1 MAGLPCGVPMSE
13 PSSSRRALSQA
24 EHHRRRRRVAAAVL
38 AVAALLL
45 IGIVA
50 TSAGSGGTW
59 DPVALRDGAKAE
71 LPRLRLEEQA
81 RRAELALNR
90 QKRARTLENAAIART
105 LKTTPYVRLAGA
117 QTRSV
122 ALTFDDGPSAYTQR
136 ILDTLQHQHVK
147 ATFFTLGNQLAEFP
161 LPLQR
166 AVADGHAIGDHTWNH
181 ADLATLSPRDVRSE
195 IDDQATALQQVG
207 IPRPR
212 LFRPPYGAYD
222 DQTLRIA
229 ASRKMLTVLWS
240 VESSDYK
247 ATDPRAM
254 AADVLAHVEPGAI
267 ILMHDGGG
275 NRTVTSHALPLIIR
289 GLKQRG
295 YKMVTVPQLLV
306 TNPAP
311 AEQNPV
317 PRSPAA

>member
-1 MAGLPCGVPMSE
+1 MAGLPSAVPMSE

-45 IGIVA
+45 VAIVA
-50 TSAGSGGTW
+50 TSTGSSGTW
-59 DPVALRDGAKAE
+59 NPVALRDGAKAE
-71 LPRLRLEEQA
+71 LPRLRLEKQA
-81 RRAELALNR
+81 RLAERALER

-122 ALTFDDGPSAYTQR
+122 ALTFDDGPGPYTQR
-136 ILDTLQHQHVK
+136 ILDTLQRQHVK
-147 ATFFTLGNQLAEFP
+147 ATFFVLGNQLSEFP
-161 LPLQR
+161 FPLQR
-166 AVADGHAIGDHTWNH
+166 AVAEGHAIGDHTWNH
-181 ADLATLSPRDVRSE
+181 ADLATLAPKDVRRE

-212 LFRPPYGAYD
+212 LFRPPYGAYT

-229 ASRKMLTVLWS
+229 ARRKMLTVLWS

-247 ATDPRAM
+247 AADPRSM

-275 NRTVTSHALPLIIR
+275 NRTITSHALPLIIR
-289 GLKQRG
+289 GLKRQQYR
-295 YKMVTVPQLLV
+295 MVTVPQLLV

>member
-1 MAGLPCGVPMSE
+1 M
-13 PSSSRRALSQA
+13 
-24 EHHRRRRRVAAAVL
+24 
-38 AVAALLL
+38 
-45 IGIVA
+45 
-50 TSAGSGGTW
+50 
-59 DPVALRDGAKAE
+59 ALRDGAKAE

-81 RRAELALNR
+81 RRAEAALLR

-122 ALTFDDGPSAYTQR
+122 ALTFDDGPSPYTQR
-136 ILDTLQHQHVK
+136 ILDTLQRNHVK
-147 ATFFTLGNQLAEFP
+147 ATFFTLGRQLAEFP

-166 AVADGHAIGDHTWNH
+166 AVAEGHAIGDHTWNH
-181 ADLATLSPRDVRSE
+181 ADLTRLAPRDVRQE
-195 IDDQATALQQVG
+195 IDDEATAIEHVG

-212 LFRPPYGAYD
+212 LFRPPYGAYND
-222 DQTLRIA
+222 ETLRIA
-229 ASRKMLTVLWS
+229 ARRKMLTVLWS

-247 ATDPRAM
+247 AIDPKAM
-254 AADVLAHVEPGAI
+254 AADVLAHTEPGAI

-289 GLKQRG
+289 GLRQRG
-295 YKMVTVPQLLV
+295 YKMVTVPELLV

>member
-1 MAGLPCGVPMSE
+1 M
-13 PSSSRRALSQA
+13 RR
-24 EHHRRRRRVAAAVL
+24 
-38 AVAALLL
+38 
-45 IGIVA
+45 
-50 TSAGSGGTW
+50 
-59 DPVALRDGAKAE
+59 E
-71 LPRLRLEEQA
+71 L
-81 RRAELALNR
+81 
-90 QKRARTLENAAIART
+90 
-105 LKTTPYVRLAGA
+105 
-117 QTRSV
+117 
-122 ALTFDDGPSAYTQR
+122 
-136 ILDTLQHQHVK
+136 
-147 ATFFTLGNQLAEFP
+147 
-161 LPLQR
+161 
-166 AVADGHAIGDHTWNH
+166 
-181 ADLATLSPRDVRSE
+181 
-195 IDDQATALQQVG
+195 DDQATALQQVG

-212 LFRPPYGAYD
+212 LFRPPYGAYND
-222 DQTLRIA
+222 ETLKIA
-229 ASRKMLTVLWS
+229 ARRKMLTVLWS

-275 NRTVTSHALPLIIR
+275 NRTVTGHALPLVIR

>member
-1 MAGLPCGVPMSE
+1 MSE

-45 IGIVA
+45 IVLVA
-50 TSAGSGGTW
+50 TSTGSSGTW
-59 DPVALRDGAKAE
+59 NPVALRDGATAE

-81 RRAELALNR
+81 RLAERALER
-90 QKRARTLENAAIART
+90 QKRTRTIENAAIART

-122 ALTFDDGPSAYTQR
+122 ALTFDDGPGPYTQR
-136 ILDTLQHQHVK
+136 ILDTLQRQHVK
-147 ATFFTLGNQLAEFP
+147 ATFFVLGNQISEFP
-161 LPLQR
+161 FPLQR
-166 AVADGHAIGDHTWNH
+166 AVAEGHAIGDHTWNH
-181 ADLATLSPRDVRSE
+181 ADLATLAPKDVRRE

-212 LFRPPYGAYD
+212 LFRPPYGAYT

-229 ASRKMLTVLWS
+229 ARRKMLTVLWS

-247 ATDPRAM
+247 AADPRAM

-289 GLKQRG
+289 GLKHEH

>member
-1 MAGLPCGVPMSE
+1 MAGLPSAVPMSA
-13 PSSSRRALSQA
+13 PTSSRPGLSQA
-24 EHHRRRRRVAAAVL
+24 EHHIRRRRVAAAVL

-45 IGIVA
+45 IVIVA
-50 TSAGSGGTW
+50 SSAGSGGTW

-81 RRAELALNR
+81 RRAELALSR
-90 QKRARTLENAAIART
+90 QKRQRTLENAAIART
-105 LKTTPYVRLAGA
+105 LKSTPYVRLAGA

-122 ALTFDDGPSAYTQR
+122 ALTFDDGPGPYTQR
-136 ILDTLQHQHVK
+136 ILDTLQRQHVK
-147 ATFFTLGNQLAEFP
+147 ATFFVLGNQISEFP

-166 AVADGHAIGDHTWNH
+166 AVAEGHAIGDHSWNH
-181 ADLATLSPRDVRSE
+181 ADLATMSRRDVRSE

-212 LFRPPYGAYD
+212 LFRPPYGAYTD
-222 DQTLRIA
+222 ETLKIA
-229 ASRKMLTVLWS
+229 ARRKMLTVLWS
-240 VESSDYK
+240 VESNDYK

-254 AADVLAHVEPGAI
+254 ADDVLAHVEPGAI

-275 NRTVTSHALPLIIR
+275 NRTVTAHALPLVIR
-289 GLKQRG
+289 GLKEKK
-295 YKMVTVPQLLV
+295 YKMVTVPQLLT

-317 PRSPAA
+317 ERSPAA

>member
-1 MAGLPCGVPMSE
+1 MST
-13 PSSSRRALSQA
+13 PSSSRPGLSQA
-24 EHHRRRRRVAAAVL
+24 DHHVRRRRVAAAVI
-38 AVAALLL
+38 AIAALLL
-45 IGIVA
+45 IVIVA
-50 TSAGSGGTW
+50 SSAGSGGTW

-81 RRAELALNR
+81 RRAEVALSR
-90 QKRARTLENAAIART
+90 QKRERTLENAAIART
-105 LKTTPYVRLAGA
+105 LKTTPFVRLAGS

-122 ALTFDDGPSAYTQR
+122 ALTFDDGPGPYTQR
-136 ILDTLQHQHVK
+136 ILDTLQRQHVK
-147 ATFFTLGNQLAEFP
+147 ATFFVLGNQISEFP

-166 AVADGHAIGDHTWNH
+166 AVAEGHAIGDHTWNH
-181 ADLATLSPRDVRSE
+181 ADLVTLSKGDVRRE
-195 IDDQATALQQVG
+195 IDDQATAVQQVG

-212 LFRPPYGAYD
+212 LFRPPYGAYN
-222 DQTLRIA
+222 DQTLSVA
-229 ASRKMLTVLWS
+229 ARRKMLTVLWS

-254 AADVLAHVEPGAI
+254 ADDVLAHVQPGAI

-275 NRTVTSHALPLIIR
+275 NRTVTGHALPLVIR
-289 GLKQRG
+289 GLKERN
-295 YKMVTVPQLLV
+295 YKMVTVPQLLM

-317 PRSPAA
+317 ERSPAA